1 MYHNEGAA
9 GAERL
14 VSLAFADGEVRDFT
28 GERSAEKLW
37 AILSFF
43 HQRYTLSLF
52 ESLPPA
58 RVGGKK
64 SVRCGGLP
72 SPALGPLAP
81 TPVGAP
87 RPWGARIKLRPR
99 IKYAEDG
106 Y

>member
-58 RVGGKK
+58 RVGGQK
-64 SVRCGGLP
+64 
-72 SPALGPLAP
+72 
-81 TPVGAP
+81 VG
-87 RPWGARIKLRPR
+87 R
-99 IKYAEDG
+99 
-106 Y
+106 